1 MSNKHTTGELKTE
14 IKKVLLLN
22 PPGENIYLRD
32 YFCSHASKASYYW
45 GPFDL
50 IVLSGILKEHFSLS
64 AIDAIVSRA
73 KPEQVLRQI
82 ITQSPDAIIFLT
94 GAVSWVEDFALLKR
108 VAELLKPRPVIIGI
122 GDVLFAEDNKYLRKF
137 EFLDAV
143 ITDFTSSEITE
154 FLLGKREV
162 FRTISYKSN
171 GDVVS
176 ATRVPTREEF
186 SLPLPRYDLFPYKK
200 YRIPH
205 GIRIPYAG
213 ILTDYGCAYHCD
225 YCIGGELGFRF
236 RNIDNTIEE
245 MKYLKSIGVKELWI
259 KDLTFG
265 VNKQRTLALLERML
279 QENLNLTWV
288 CLSRANIIDE
298 ERLKIMKRAG
308 CHTIQLGV
316 ETASDELLS
325 KYSKGLSQD
334 IVRRAIELCKKV
346 NIRVLAHFML
356 GLPGD
361 TEENIRRTIQYALEL
376 DPYFASFNIVMP
388 RMGTKFRERALKE
401 GLVNEDVTV
410 LDNSISYPVY
420 DTPEL
425 NREQLWRLRNLA
437 IRRFHLR
444 PRYILRRLLGVRS
457 FYELQTLFSQG
468 FSLLLTTWR

>member
-1 MSNKHTTGELKTE
+1 MNSEPKSGAVKRD

-64 AIDAIVSRA
+64 ALDAIILRS
-73 KPEQVLRQI
+73 KPHQVLRYVKE
-82 ITQSPDAIIFLT
+82 QSPDAIIFLT
-94 GAVSWVEDFALLKR
+94 GAVSWVEDFRLLKQI
-108 VAELLKPRPVIIGI
+108 AEQLNPRPVMVGI
-122 GDVLFAEDNKYLRKF
+122 GDILFAEGDEYLRKY

-143 ITDFTSSEITE
+143 ITDFTSSEISDY
-154 FLLGKREV
+154 LQGKRGE
-162 FRTISYKSN
+162 FRTISYKAN
-171 GDVVS
+171 GKVVS
-176 ATRVPTREEF
+176 ATRLKRVDEF
-186 SLPLPRYDLFPYKK
+186 SLPLPRYELFPFKK

-225 YCIGGELGFRF
+225 YCIGGELGFRL

-245 MKYLKSIGVKELWI
+245 MKYLKSLGIKELWI

-265 VNKQRTLALLERML
+265 VNKQRTLTLLERML
-279 QENLNLTWV
+279 QEELNLSWV
-288 CLSRANIIDE
+288 CLSRANVIDE
-298 ERLKIMKRAG
+298 ERLKLMKRAG
-308 CHTIQLGV
+308 CHTIQMGV

-325 KYSKGLSQD
+325 KYSKGINRD
-334 IVRRAIELCKKV
+334 IVRRAMELCKKV

-388 RMGTKFRERALKE
+388 RMGTKFREKALKE
-401 GLVNEDVTV
+401 GLVDKDVTV

-425 NREQLWRLRNLA
+425 SREQLWRLRNLA

-444 PRYILRRLLGVRS
+444 PRFIVRRLFGVRS
-457 FYELQTLFSQG
+457 FYELRTLFSQG